1 MPTPKRR
8 GHATQISRRM
18 LTDGTFDDNE
28 IGTAGEAAPSPLRSV
43 HTTSFPAILDQL
55 QSSLAVTTYQAG
67 KLVILRSDGGVIN
80 THFRAFSKPM
90 GLAVGHNRLAIGTAV
105 DVWEFR
111 NVPAVAAKLEPTG
124 KQDACFLPRS
134 AHVTGDVQIHEMAY
148 VSRESRV
155 ECREPDFKA
164 RESRVESRGPESDA
178 LGDAKFERESLWF
191 VNTRFSCLATHDPDH
206 SFAPVW
212 RPKFISQLTPDDR
225 CHLNGLCVVDGRPR
239 WVTALG
245 ETDTPGGWRENK
257 KSGGILIDVDSHEN
271 VARNLSMPH
280 SPRWHAGRL
289 WLLESG
295 TGSLGFVDLGSG
307 KYEPIVHLEGFT
319 RGLEMI
325 GNLAFVGLS
334 QVRETAIFSG
344 VQITERLKESERT
357 CGVWV
362 IDIQRGQVVAFLKFE
377 EAVQEIFAV
386 ALLPGMRFPDLI
398 NDNAELV
405 GGAFVLPDDA
415 LRDVP
420 AELRATS

>member
-1 MPTPKRR
+1 MSSDPASDASPTEN
-8 GHATQISRRM
+8 G
-18 LTDGTFDDNE
+18 
-28 IGTAGEAAPSPLRSV
+28 PSPLRSV
-43 HTTSFPAILDQL
+43 HTTNFPAILDQL
-55 QSSLAVTTYQAG
+55 QSSLFVTTYQAG
-67 KLVILRSDGGVIN
+67 KLVILRSDAGLIN
-80 THFRAFSKPM
+80 THFRAFNKPM
-90 GLAVGHNRLAIGTAV
+90 GMAIAPGRLAIGTAV

-111 NVPAVAAKLEPTG
+111 NVPAVAAKLEPPG
-124 KQDACFLPRS
+124 KHDACYLPRS
-134 AHVTGDVQIHEMAY
+134 AHVTGDIQIHEMAY
-148 VSRESRV
+148 CSRV
-155 ECREPDFKA
+155 SPK
-164 RESRVESRGPESDA
+164 
-178 LGDAKFERESLWF
+178 LGTQVSEKLAYEELLF

-225 CHLNGLCVVDGRPR
+225 CHLNGLCVVDGRPK

-245 ETDTPGGWRENK
+245 ETDTAGGWRENK
-257 KSGGILIDVDSHEN
+257 KSGGILIDIDSNEI

-295 TGSLGFVDLGSG
+295 TGSLGTVDVKTG
-307 KYEPIVHLEGFT
+307 KYEPIVHLDGFT
-319 RGLEMI
+319 RGLEMV
-325 GNLAFVGLS
+325 GNLAFIGLS

-344 VQITERLKESERT
+344 IQITERLQETERT

-362 IDIQRGQVVAFLKFE
+362 VDIQRGQVVAFLKFE

-386 ALLPGMRFPDLI
+386 VLLGGVRFPDLI
-398 NDNAELV
+398 NDNTDLV
-405 GGAFVLPDDA
+405 GSSFVLPDEA

>member
-1 MPTPKRR
+1 MSSDAAPPTNDAP
-8 GHATQISRRM
+8 AA
-18 LTDGTFDDNE
+18 D
-28 IGTAGEAAPSPLRSV
+28 AAPSPLRSV
-43 HTTSFPAILDQL
+43 HTTNFPAILDQL
-55 QSSLAVTTYQAG
+55 NSSLLVTTYQAG
-67 KLVILRSDGGVIN
+67 KLVVVRSDGGVIN
-80 THFRAFSKPM
+80 THFRAFNKPM
-90 GLAVGHNRLAIGTAV
+90 GMAVGRGRLAIGTAV

-111 NVPAVAAKLEPTG
+111 NVPAVCAKLDPPG
-124 KQDACFLPRS
+124 KHDACYLPRS

-148 VSRESRV
+148 VSRSRV
-155 ECREPDFKA
+155 SPTLEP
-164 RESRVESRGPESDA
+164 RVRRGELAHVD
-178 LGDAKFERESLWF
+178 DELWF

-225 CHLNGLCVVDGRPR
+225 CHLNGLGLVGGRPR

-245 ETDTPGGWRENK
+245 ETDTSGGWRENK
-257 KSGGILIDVDSHEN
+257 KSGGILIDMDTNEI
-271 VARNLSMPH
+271 VAHGLSMPH

-295 TGSLGFVDLGSG
+295 TGSLGHVDLASG
-307 KYEPIVHLEGFT
+307 RYETVVKLDGFT
-319 RGLEMI
+319 RGLEMV

-334 QVRETAIFSG
+334 QVRETAVFSG
-344 VQITERLKESERT
+344 IQITERLQETERT

-386 ALLPGMRFPDLI
+386 CLLPGIRFPDLI
-398 NDNAELV
+398 NDNAEFV
-405 GGAFVLPDDA
+405 GSSFVLPDDA

-420 AELRATS
+420 AELRANG

>member
-1 MPTPKRR
+1 MSSDVAPPVE
-8 GHATQISRRM
+8 GSA
-18 LTDGTFDDNE
+18 
-28 IGTAGEAAPSPLRSV
+28 AEAAPSPLRSV
-43 HTTSFPAILDQL
+43 HTTSFPAILEQL
-55 QSSLAVTTYQAG
+55 ASSLVVTTYQAG
-67 KLVILRSDGGVIN
+67 KLVILRSDGGVMN
-80 THFRAFSKPM
+80 THFRAFNKPM
-90 GLAVGHNRLAIGTAV
+90 GLAVGRGRLAIGTAV

-111 NVPAVAAKLEPTG
+111 NVPAVAAKIEPAG
-124 KQDACFLPRS
+124 KHDACFLPRA

-148 VSRESRV
+148 VGV
-155 ECREPDFKA
+155 
-164 RESRVESRGPESDA
+164 VSDRDSA
-178 LGDAKFERESLWF
+178 FQGEKEIGVRDASHNQQLWF

-225 CHLNGLCVVDGRPR
+225 CHLNGLGLEGGRPR

-245 ETDTPGGWRENK
+245 ETDSGGGWRENK
-257 KSGGILIDVDSHEN
+257 KSGGILIDMDSDEI
-271 VARNLSMPH
+271 VARGLSMPH

-295 TGSLGFVDLGSG
+295 TGSLGYVDLASG
-307 KYEPIVHLEGFT
+307 RFNPIVQLEGFT
-319 RGLEMI
+319 RGLEMV

-334 QVRETAIFSG
+334 QVRETAVFSG
-344 VQITERLKESERT
+344 IQITERLAETERT

-362 IDIQRGQVVAFLKFE
+362 IDIERPQVLAFLKFE

-398 NDNAELV
+398 NDDAELV
-405 GGAFVLPDDA
+405 GSSFVLPDAA

-420 AELRATS
+420 AELRATN

>member
-1 MPTPKRR
+1 M
-8 GHATQISRRM
+8 A
-18 LTDGTFDDNE
+18 TDGTQTDEN
-28 IGTAGEAAPSPLRSV
+28 GPAPLRSV
-43 HTTSFPAILDQL
+43 HTTSFPAILDGL

-67 KLVILRSDGGVIN
+67 KLVILRSDAGVIN
-80 THFRAFSKPM
+80 THFRAFNKPM
-90 GLAVGHNRLAIGTAV
+90 GMAVGNGRLAIGTAV

-111 NVPAVAAKLEPTG
+111 NVPAVAAKLEPPG
-124 KQDACFLPRS
+124 KHDACFLPRS

-148 VSRESRV
+148 ARCQVSGVRCQESQTEAAV
-155 ECREPDFKA
+155 GSPPREP
-164 RESRVESRGPESDA
+164 
-178 LGDAKFERESLWF
+178 SLLF

-245 ETDTPGGWRENK
+245 ETDTAGGWREKK
-257 KSGGILIDVDSHEN
+257 KSGGVLIDVQSHEI

-280 SPRWHAGRL
+280 SPRWHGGRL

-295 TGSLGFVDLGSG
+295 TGSLGHVDLGSG
-307 KYEPIVHLEGFT
+307 RYEPIVHLEGFT

-344 VQITERLKESERT
+344 IQITERLKETERT

-398 NDNAELV
+398 NDNTELV
-405 GGAFVLPDDA
+405 GGSFVLPDEA

-420 AELRATS
+420 AELRASS